1 MLFIYRIFIN
11 TVFIILPIIIIVR
24 LFKRKED
31 YRSIKEKIG
40 FNSKKRGIGSLI
52 WFHGASV
59 GEIKSIIPLI
69 LKLEKQNN
77 IKKILITSN
86 TLSSA
91 DVFNNF
97 KLKKTIHQFFPIDT
111 NFITKKFI
119 EYWSPSKVF
128 FIDSEIWPNMILN
141 IKKKKIPLILINGRI
156 TKKTFRRWNK
166 FKNFSKEIFSN
177 FDLCLTSDKVSKNY
191 LTKLKAKNII
201 YIGNLKFTE
210 TKNKKINLSKNLDNF
225 LNLKNSWCASST
237 HHNEEIICG
246 KIHLKIRKK
255 LKNLLTIIIPRHIER
270 SEKIKIE
277 LEKLGLKVFLH
288 SNQKKIDFDT
298 DIYLVNAYDKTK
310 FFFNKCKNVFLGG
323 SLINHGGQ
331 NPLEAARYDCN
342 ILHGP
347 NIKNFNEIYQFL
359 KEKNASYQVK
369 NINEFCK
376 ILSKLLS
383 SKKPYKK
390 IKTDID
396 ILGENILNK
405 TLKKINAV

>member
-288 SNQKKIDFDT
+288 SNQKKINFDT

-390 IKTDID
+390 IKTDIN

>member
-11 TVFIILPIIIIVR
+11 AVFIILPIIIIVR

-40 FNSKKRGIGSLI
+40 FNSKKRGMGNLI

-390 IKTDID
+390 IKTDIN

>member
-40 FNSKKRGIGSLI
+40 FNSKKRGMGNLI

-91 DVFNNF
+91 DVFDNF

-210 TKNKKINLSKNLDNF
+210 TKKKKINLSKNLDNF

-347 NIKNFNEIYQFL
+347 NIQNFNEIYQFL

>member
-40 FNSKKRGIGSLI
+40 FNSKKRGMGNLI

-210 TKNKKINLSKNLDNF
+210 TKKKKINLSKNLDNF

-347 NIKNFNEIYQFL
+347 NIQNFNEIYQFL

>member
-40 FNSKKRGIGSLI
+40 FNSKKRGMGSLV

-156 TKKTFRRWNK
+156 TKKTFRRWNR

-390 IKTDID
+390 IKTDIN

>member
-40 FNSKKRGIGSLI
+40 FNSKKRGMGSLI

-91 DVFNNF
+91 GVFNNF

-156 TKKTFRRWNK
+156 TKKTFRRWNR

-390 IKTDID
+390 IKTDIN

>member
-1 MLFIYRIFIN
+1 MLIIYRIFIN
-11 TVFIILPIIIIVR
+11 TIFLILPIIIIIR
-24 LFKRKED
+24 LLKGKED
-31 YRSIKEKIG
+31 YQRIKEKIG
-40 FNSKKRGIGSLI
+40 FNSKKRGVGNLI

-59 GEIKSIIPLI
+59 GEMKSVIPLI
-69 LKLEKQNN
+69 LKLEKQKD

-91 DVFNNF
+91 KIFKNL

-119 EYWSPSKVF
+119 NYWSPSKVF

-141 IKKKKIPLILINGRI
+141 IKKKNIPLILINGRI

-166 FKNFSKEIFSN
+166 FKNFSKKIFSN
-177 FDLCLTSDKVSKNY
+177 FDLCLASNNASKNY
-191 LTKLKAKNII
+191 LTKLKAKNISH
-201 YIGNLKFTE
+201 IGNLKFTE
-210 TKNKKINLSKNLDNF
+210 SKNKKLNLDKKLNNF
-225 LNLKNSWCASST
+225 LNSKNTWCASST
-237 HHNEEIICG
+237 HDNEEIICG
-246 KIHLKIRKK
+246 LIHLRLRKK

-270 SEKIKIE
+270 SDKIKID

-288 SNQKKIDFDT
+288 SDHKKINLNS

-310 FFFNKCKNVFLGG
+310 LFFNKCKNVFLGG

-331 NPLEAARYDCN
+331 NPLEAARYGCN

-347 NIKNFNEIYQFL
+347 NIKNFDEIYQFL
-359 KEKNASYQVK
+359 KEKNVSHRVK
-369 NINEFCK
+369 NNNEFYK
-376 ILSKLLS
+376 VLSKLLT
-383 SKKPYKK
+383 SKNRYNEIKK
-390 IKTDID
+390 NIN

>member
-40 FNSKKRGIGSLI
+40 FNSKKRGMGSLI

-156 TKKTFRRWNK
+156 TKKTFRRWNR

-288 SNQKKIDFDT
+288 SNQKKIDFNT

-390 IKTDID
+390 IKTDIN

>member
-40 FNSKKRGIGSLI
+40 FNSKKRGMGSLI

-156 TKKTFRRWNK
+156 TKKTFRRWNR

-390 IKTDID
+390 IKTDIN

>member
-40 FNSKKRGIGSLI
+40 FNSKKRGMGSLI

-390 IKTDID
+390 IKTDIN

>member
-11 TVFIILPIIIIVR
+11 AVFIILPIIIIIR

-119 EYWSPSKVF
+119 DYWSPSKVF

-141 IKKKKIPLILINGRI
+141 IKRKKIPLILINGRI
-156 TKKTFRRWNK
+156 TKKTFRRWNR

-177 FDLCLTSDKVSKNY
+177 FDLCLTSDKISKNY

-210 TKNKKINLSKNLDNF
+210 SNNKRIHLSKNLDNF

-288 SNQKKIDFDT
+288 SKQKK
-298 DIYLVNAYDKTK
+298 
-310 FFFNKCKNVFLGG
+310 
-323 SLINHGGQ
+323 
-331 NPLEAARYDCN
+331 
-342 ILHGP
+342 
-347 NIKNFNEIYQFL
+347 
-359 KEKNASYQVK
+359 
-369 NINEFCK
+369 
-376 ILSKLLS
+376 
-383 SKKPYKK
+383 
-390 IKTDID
+390 
-396 ILGENILNK
+396 
-405 TLKKINAV
+405 

>member
-40 FNSKKRGIGSLI
+40 FNSKKRGMGSLV

-331 NPLEAARYDCN
+331 NPLEAARYGCN

-390 IKTDID
+390 IKTDIN

>member
-40 FNSKKRGIGSLI
+40 FNSKKRGMGSLV

-288 SNQKKIDFDT
+288 SNQKKIDFNT

-390 IKTDID
+390 IKTDIN

>member
-40 FNSKKRGIGSLI
+40 FNSKKRGMGSLI

-156 TKKTFRRWNK
+156 TKKTFRRWNR

-210 TKNKKINLSKNLDNF
+210 TKNKKMNLSKNLDNF

-390 IKTDID
+390 IKTDIN